1 MVQTDNV
8 NWTLFKDGDQEALGK
23 IFEFYFQELYF
34 YGLKIIPIPDMVK
47 DVIQE
52 MFVHLWDRRENIG
65 DVKNVKPYLLVTL
78 RNELIH
84 ASKRN
89 RVTEIELGSKSEP
102 FTLAAEDFIID
113 QENSKELNQGLVSSL
128 NTLSERQREIIMLR
142 FYHNLGFTELAEVLE
157 MNVQSVRNLLFRA
170 LAKIRKDLKDTG
182 FHSSDNIEIIL
193 FTFFQKKNR
202 IS

>member
-1 MVQTDNV
+1 VVQSDQSY
-8 NWTLFKDGDQEALGK
+8 WILYKGGDQEALGK
-23 IFEFYFQELYF
+23 IFESYFQELYF
-34 YGLKIIPIPDMVK
+34 YGLKIIPIPDLVK

-65 DVKNVKPYLLVTL
+65 DVKKVKPYLLVTL

-84 ASKRN
+84 ASMKN
-89 RVTEIELGSKSEP
+89 RFTNIELGLKTEP

-128 NTLSERQREIIMLR
+128 NTLSGRQREIIMLR
-142 FYHNLGFTELAEVLE
+142 FYHNLGFNELAEVLE

-170 LAKIRKDLKDTG
+170 LAKIRKDLRDTV
-182 FHSSDNIEIIL
+182 FHSSENIEIIL
-193 FTFFQKKNR
+193 FTFFLKNK
-202 IS
+202 